1 MSTKIAIMSM
11 AHLHAVSYAQAL
23 LRLPE
28 VEVRVSDPE
37 FRDRRPGESGGPSLA
52 AELGVGYLDSYA
64 ELLAWH
70 PDGVIVCAE
79 NARHRELVEL
89 GAAAGAH
96 VLCEK
101 PLATTLPDAR
111 AMIEACRTAGVSL
124 MVAYPVRFAPA
135 FTALK
140 SAYDDGR
147 LGELVAVSG
156 TNNGQ
161 IPIGS
166 RAWFVDPALAGGG
179 SLMDHTVHLADLM
192 DNLLSASPAV
202 SVYATTNRLLHAD
215 ARVEVETGGM
225 LSVRYANG
233 VIATIDC
240 SWSKP
245 DSFPTWGGLTLQLVG
260 SGGIADL
267 DAFGSRVDGHSA
279 VARNAL
285 WLGFGTD
292 LDGLL
297 IAEFVD
303 AVRTGRRPQP
313 DGEVGYRT
321 LEIALAGY
329 ASARTGQPVQLDRA
343 TVSGG

>member
-1 MSTKIAIMSM
+1 MTTKIGIMSM
-11 AHLHAVSYAQAL
+11 AHLHAVSYASAL
-23 LRLPE
+23 KTMPG
-28 VEVRVSDPE
+28 VEVRVSDPDSV
-37 FRDRRPGESGGPSLA
+37 DRAPGEVGGPELA
-52 AELGVGYLDSYA
+52 ASLGVDYVDSYA
-64 ELLAWH
+64 ELLAWQ

-89 GAAAGAH
+89 AAAAGAA

-101 PLATTLPDAR
+101 PLATTLDDAR
-111 AMIEACRTAGVSL
+111 AMIDACRAAGVTL
-124 MVAYPVRFAPA
+124 MVAYPVRFSPGFAA
-135 FTALK
+135 LTTA
-140 SAYDDGR
+140 YRDGS

-161 IPIGS
+161 IPIGN
-166 RAWFVDPALAGGG
+166 RAWFVDEQLAGGG

-192 DNLLSASPAV
+192 DSLLSATPVV
-202 SVYATTNRLLHAD
+202 SVYATTNRLLHGD
-215 ARVEVETGGM
+215 RVEVETGGL

-233 VIATIDC
+233 VVATIDC

-245 DSFPTWGGLTLQLVG
+245 ESYPTWGGLTLQLVG

-279 VARNAL
+279 RDRNGL
-285 WLGFGTD
+285 WLSYGSD
-292 LDGLL
+292 LDLLL
-297 IAEFVD
+297 ITEFLD
-303 AVRTGRRPQP
+303 ALGSGRQPQP

-329 ASARTGQPVQLDRA
+329 ESVATGQPVTLDRP
-343 TVSGG
+343 TVPEC